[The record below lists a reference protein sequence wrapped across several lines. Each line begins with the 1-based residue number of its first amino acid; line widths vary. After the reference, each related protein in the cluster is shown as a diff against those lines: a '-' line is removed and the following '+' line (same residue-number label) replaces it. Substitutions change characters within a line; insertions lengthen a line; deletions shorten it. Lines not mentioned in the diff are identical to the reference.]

1 MNWTGDSEVFAMV
14 KYSYYPGNV
23 ARQASQEVEDTIQ
36 PLCKSLGIDL
46 IEMVGYNSDGG
57 DVIRQGNPELQLALN
72 ARNFALAQNNGHD
85 IITACASSQGVMHD
99 ALSTFKNDPIA
110 LASANRV
117 LEKITGMSLDASE
130 VQTHHLLHVL
140 VDEIGLDKVEAAVVN
155 PLDLDIACYYG
166 PSMQKEGACGGD
178 DAWNPTYMEQLI
190 TALGGR
196 PVEFSSKTR
205 SVGNPSLLTLGDS
218 VMKMTAKV
226 LSDAK
231 GAGANVIVSAC
242 TLSHSNLDSYQGKAG
257 RVANKDTAIPVAN
270 LTEIIAFAL
279 GHYTDRFAQLRTRAL
294 VIGS

>member
-178 DAWNPTYMEQLI
+178 DVWNPTYMEQLI

-257 RVANKDTAIPVAN
+257 RVANKDTAIPVVN
-270 LTEIIAFAL
+270 LTEIIAFAF